1 MLIYCR
7 WWKESLNSDGHQY
20 QQNEQSLIILTE
32 QTEHKNTTTCDV
44 WNSGPGLEQ
53 AHKCGCAKLVLGRNI
68 SRWMQQLINQLTKH
82 DHIIISL
89 VFHMWCLK
97 QNQAN

>member
-1 MLIYCR
+1 MLIYCW

-20 QQNEQSLIILTE
+20 QQSEQSLIILTE
-32 QTEHKNTTTCDV
+32 QTEHKNTTCDV

-53 AHKCGCAKLVLGRNI
+53 AHKCGCVKLVLGRNI

-82 DHIIISL
+82 GHIIISL